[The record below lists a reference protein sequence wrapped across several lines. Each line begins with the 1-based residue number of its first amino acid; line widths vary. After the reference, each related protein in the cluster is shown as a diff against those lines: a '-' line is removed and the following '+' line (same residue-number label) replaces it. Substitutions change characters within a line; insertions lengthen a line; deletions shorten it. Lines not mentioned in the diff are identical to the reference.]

1 MFVQQN
7 TLNATKRYFSNKLNE
22 KFNES
27 EIRYMFQLL
36 SEERLKLSRT
46 EFLLKGEDR
55 LSESDL
61 LYFRTAAHKLLEDIP
76 FQHILGYTYFF
87 DLKIKCDARALVP
100 RPETEELVYWILEDY
115 ANPIS
120 VLDICTGT
128 GCIALAVQANR
139 PNALVEGWDLSQA
152 ALDLAMENKQALNLN
167 VKFAIEDA
175 LTQTLDEGKW
185 DVIVSNPPYIPNAEK
200 QQMDKTVTDYD
211 PAMALFV
218 PDNDPL
224 MFYRAIGKMALKGLR
239 TGGALYFELHESFGK
254 ETMDLLGEMG
264 FEATIKKDMQGK
276 DRMLK
281 AVVTQVGQTI

>member
-1 MFVQQN
+1 MFVQHN

-22 KFNES
+22 KFSES

-46 EFLLKGEDR
+46 ELLLQGEER
-55 LSESDL
+55 MSESDL
-61 LYFRTAAHKLLEDIP
+61 LYFRTAAHKLLDGIP

-115 ANPIS
+115 ANPMN

-128 GCIALAVQANR
+128 GCIALAIQANR

-152 ALDLAMENKQALNLN
+152 ALDLALENKLALNLN
-167 VKFAIEDA
+167 VEFELADA

-200 QQMDKTVTDYD
+200 QQMDKTVTEYD

-224 MFYRAIGKMALKGLR
+224 LFYRAIGKIALKGLR
-239 TGGALYFELHESFGK
+239 LGGALYFELHESFGK
-254 ETMDLLGEMG
+254 ETVDLLSEMG
-264 FEATIKKDMQGK
+264 FESTIKKDMQGK

-281 AVVTQVGQTI
+281 AVVK